1 EMLVLARKAIEQDG
15 ADALIGDGDIECIQY
30 LREKLCV
37 PVISPVQASVMM
49 AESLVRLGLA
59 QSKRAYPTPS
69 NLDDIKNIRA
79 RYEQASST

>member
-1 EMLVLARKAIEQDG
+1 MLVLAQQAIEQDG
-15 ADALIGDGDIECIQY
+15 ADALIGYGDIEGIQY
-30 LREKLCV
+30 LRDQLCV

-79 RYEQASST
+79 SYEQSIST